1 VKEKLVKTVLNKKKK
16 RDDWF
21 LDDYTLNPYEGCSM
35 NCQYC
40 YVRGSK
46 YGENMEET
54 LAVKINSLPI
64 LEKQLASR
72 ALKDQRGIIALA
84 SATDPYLKAEETY
97 RLTRAYLE
105 LILHYRFPVLII
117 TKSDLVVRDIDLLRK
132 IDQQAIHAP
141 DLQGKLTRGA
151 IVSFSFS
158 TLDPL
163 IASTLE
169 PGAIPPMR
177 RLETLKRCADAGLF
191 TGVNLIPVLP
201 FINDTPEQLEFMIRR
216 CAEMGAKYIIAG
228 GLTLFGNGPADSKTL
243 YHKFLGRR
251 FPEHISEYQRLYGSY
266 FYPPKIYHRRL
277 SDTVRELC
285 EKSNVANGIIAAQQN
300 AERREFL

>member
-1 VKEKLVKTVLNKKKK
+1 MREKLVKSVLNKKKK
-16 RDDWF
+16 RDNWF

-54 LAVKINSLPI
+54 LSVKINSAAI
-64 LEKQLASR
+64 LEKQLALR
-72 ALKDQRGIIALA
+72 ARKDQRGIIALA

-97 RLTRAYLE
+97 RVTRACLE
-105 LILHYRFPVLII
+105 LILHYRFPVSII
-117 TKSDLVVRDIDLLRK
+117 TKSDLVLRDVDLLRK
-132 IDQQAIHAP
+132 IDQHAIHAV
-141 DLQGKLTRGA
+141 DLQGQLTRGA
-151 IVSFSFS
+151 IISFSFS
-158 TLDPL
+158 TLDPS

-169 PGAIPPMR
+169 PGAISPMS
-177 RLETLKRCADAGLF
+177 RLEALQRCVNEGLF

-201 FINDTPEQLEFMIRR
+201 FINDTPKELEFMIRQF
-216 CAEMGAKYIIAG
+216 AEAGARYVLGG

-251 FPEHISEYQRLYGSY
+251 FPELLPAYQKLYGTY
-266 FYPPKIYHRRL
+266 FYPPQNYNQRL
-277 SDTVRELC
+277 SNTVNELC
-285 EKSNVANGIIAAQQN
+285 QKHKIASAIIAAQQHV
-300 AERREFL
+300 